1 MADQK
6 TERNVI
12 IPNYFLLLKIM
23 QRTLLL
29 LGSVFGFFGVALGA
43 FGAHGLKQILSPEM
57 LLIFETGV
65 RYQMYHAFAILI
77 TALLVEKYPALKY
90 SGRLFGIGIILF
102 SGSLYVLALT
112 GIPMFGA
119 VTPFGGLCFL
129 AGWIILGVTA
139 FKIQQ
144 EN

>member
-1 MADQK
+1 
-6 TERNVI
+6 
-12 IPNYFLLLKIM
+12 M
-23 QRTLLL
+23 QRTFLL

-43 FGAHGLKQILSPEM
+43 FGAHALKKIIAPDM

-65 RYQMYHAFAILI
+65 RYHVYHTFAIL
-77 TALLVEKYPALKY
+77 AVAFFVEKYPALRY
-90 SGRLFGIGIILF
+90 SGRLFGAGILLF

-112 GIPMFGA
+112 GVSMVGV
-119 VTPFGGLCFL
+119 VTPFGGFCFL
-129 AGWIILGVTA
+129 AGWVVLGVTA